1 MTVHEILEK
10 EGISEDAV
18 LREHALF
25 VALSKKTFFEAEIKR
40 YEIKYGAPFSIVVN
54 KAQSVVGSENFNE
67 SDDFMEWEYAVRAL
81 DWWNARA
88 EETRFCV

>member
-25 VALSKKTFFEAEIKR
+25 VALSKKTFFEAEIR
-40 YEIKYGAPFSIVVN
+40 RFEIKYGASF
-54 KAQSVVGSENFNE
+54 SVVGNKTQSVIGVENFNE
-67 SDDFMEWEYAVRAL
+67 SDDFMDWEYAVRAL
-81 DWWNARA
+81 DWWNVRA
-88 EETRFCV
+88 EEARICA